1 MVETRRHL
9 REKFVDLYGGEP
21 TLYRAPGRVNLIGE
35 HTDYNEGF
43 VMPAAL
49 DMYTY
54 VAAAR
59 GRDGRLRVHSINF
72 GESFE
77 IGLDEI
83 RAGRTGSW
91 SDYVRGV
98 AGTLESHGHSLPGV
112 DLVIVGEVPLGSGL
126 SSSAAIE
133 VATAFALLGVA
144 NIELDRTE
152 IAEIC
157 QEAEHRYAQ
166 MRCGIMD
173 QFISCHGKEGHAL
186 MLDCRS
192 LDFRLVPVPSNVQ
205 LVICN
210 SMVKHEHATS
220 GYNTR
225 RGQCEEGVRILRTVL
240 PHIHSLR
247 DVSEE
252 ELEIHKNML
261 SMVVYRRCR
270 HVITE
275 NGRVQKAATALQ
287 KDDIR
292 ELGHLMRES
301 HNSLRDD
308 YEVSCPE
315 LDLLVEAA
323 SGLPGVYGARMTGGG
338 FGGCTIN
345 LVKAVQAEGFAQE
358 ISTTYEAKT
367 GIRPQIFLSRAS
379 EGAGMVPSEGSES

>member
-1 MVETRRHL
+1 L
-9 REKFVDLYGGEP
+9 REKFYEVYGTEP

-54 VAAAR
+54 VAAAKR
-59 GRDGRLRVHSINF
+59 PDRRLRVLSLNF
-72 GESFE
+72 EENFE
-77 IGLDEI
+77 VSLDDI
-83 RAGRTGSW
+83 HPGRTGW
-91 SDYVRGV
+91 WNDYVRGV
-98 AGTLESHGHSLPGV
+98 AGTLESRGHRLPGV
-112 DLVIVGEVPLGSGL
+112 DLMVLGEVPLGSGL

-133 VATAFALLGVA
+133 VSTAVALLGVA
-144 NIELDRTE
+144 NIELGRTE

-157 QEAEHRYAQ
+157 QEAEHRYAG

-173 QFISCHGKEGHAL
+173 QFISCYGKEEHAL

-192 LDFRLVPVPSNVQ
+192 LEFRMVPLPRNVQ
-205 LVICN
+205 LVVCN
-210 SMVKHEHATS
+210 SMVRHEHATS

-225 RGQCEEGVRILRTVL
+225 RAECEEGVRVLRTVM
-240 PHIHSLR
+240 PEIRSLR

-252 ELEIHKNML
+252 ELEAHQNLL
-261 SMVVYRRCR
+261 SATVYRRCR

-275 NGRVQKAATALQ
+275 NGRVQRTADALEGGN
-287 KDDIR
+287 IR
-292 ELGHLMRES
+292 ELGCSMRES
-301 HNSLRDD
+301 HESLRDD

-345 LVKAVQAEGFAQE
+345 LVEVEQARRFELD
-358 ISTTYEAKT
+358 ISCAYEAKT
-367 GIRPQIFLSRAS
+367 GIHPQIFLSRAS
-379 EGAGMVPSEGSES
+379 EGAGVVAPEVSQR